1 MIHIHRIFS
10 IIFALSVLASCSTSK
25 DKLTYFK
32 DIEGKESGEFPMGK
46 YSFKIQPDDELY
58 ITVTSLLPEATAP
71 YNLPLTNP
79 GYYYTLGSPA
89 TEGGRQQ
96 TYLVNSEGDI
106 NFPVIGKIH
115 VAGMTTEELTKFLT
129 EKISADVVDPLVMV
143 RIGNFHV
150 KVIGEVNHPTT
161 IDINRERFSL
171 LDALAAAGDLTP
183 YGERSNVML
192 IRETDGK
199 RTYHRMNL
207 NDSEVL
213 NSPYFYLQPNDVVL
227 VQPND
232 VRQDNAKYNQNN
244 AYKLTVISTVVSAV
258 SIIASL
264 VIALTVK

>member
-1 MIHIHRIFS
+1 M
-10 IIFALSVLASCSTSK
+10 
-25 DKLTYFK
+25 
-32 DIEGKESGEFPMGK
+32 
-46 YSFKIQPDDELY
+46 
-58 ITVTSLLPEATAP
+58 
-71 YNLPLTNP
+71 
-79 GYYYTLGSPA
+79 
-89 TEGGRQQ
+89 
-96 TYLVNSEGDI
+96 
-106 NFPVIGKIH
+106 
-115 VAGMTTEELTKFLT
+115 
-129 EKISADVVDPLVMV
+129 
-143 RIGNFHV
+143 
-150 KVIGEVNHPTT
+150 
-161 IDINRERFSL
+161 
-171 LDALAAAGDLTP
+171 AAAGDLTP